1 MAPKLLKKQVNSDYK
16 KETFFN
22 KEVKF
27 WQDTLARVSCPNC
40 AQLARLVQKGRID
53 ITNLDA
59 MKDDDIKKV
68 SKALKLK
75 SISKKSNANKLEEIK
90 AVAKLYVA
98 GQGK

>member
-27 WQDTLARVSCPNC
+27 GQDTL

-90 AVAKLYVA
+90 AVTKVDVA